1 MSFYPADLARIHD
14 EGFGEFA
21 RAAACEALRRLPP
34 AGVVVELGCGSGI
47 STQILT
53 EAGYDVVGIDIATD
67 MLAIAKRRAPRA
79 ELRQESI
86 WEAALPPCAGVTAI
100 GEVVNYAADDR
111 AGAER
116 LPELMARVYDTLLPG
131 GVFMFDFATPGRGT
145 LGTGGPHVREGA
157 DWRIESETI
166 EDPAAKTLE
175 RRMTIDVGSSQRVEV
190 HRLRLYAPE
199 FVQECLE
206 DPGFRS
212 EALTG
217 YCDFGFWPGY
227 AAYVAVKPG

>member
-34 AGVVVELGCGSGI
+34 GGVVVELGCGSGI
-47 STQILT
+47 STQILS
-53 EAGYDVVGIDIATD
+53 EAGYDVVGIDIAAD
-67 MLAIAKRRAPRA
+67 MLAIAKGRAPHA

-100 GEVVNYAADDR
+100 GEVVNYTADER
-111 AGAER
+111 AGPER
-116 LPELMARVYDTLLPG
+116 LPELFARVYDALLPG
-131 GVFMFDFATPGRGT
+131 GVFMVDFATPGRGT
-145 LGTGGPHVREGA
+145 LRTGGPHVREGA
-157 DWRIESETI
+157 GWRIESETI

-175 RRMTIDVGSSQRVEV
+175 RRMAISMGSSRRMEV
-190 HRLRLYAPE
+190 HRLRLYEPE
-199 FVQECLE
+199 LVQKCLE
-206 DPGFRS
+206 GPGFRS
-212 EALTG
+212 EALAG

-227 AAYVAVKPG
+227 AAYLAVKPG